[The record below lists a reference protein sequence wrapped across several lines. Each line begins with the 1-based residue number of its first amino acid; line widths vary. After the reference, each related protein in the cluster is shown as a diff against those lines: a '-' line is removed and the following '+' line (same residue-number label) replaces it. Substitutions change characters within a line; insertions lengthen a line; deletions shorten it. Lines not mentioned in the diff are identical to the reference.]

1 MSYSYEDYDH
11 AAAEKRISEAK
22 AAFVKDMI
30 KLLKKHKVEM
40 TVRTSS
46 SYGYHTVVDGIDFE
60 FDGIYGTEN
69 DRPYFDLSVGAGVSA
84 ESLQQEI

>member
-1 MSYSYEDYDH
+1 MSYDYDRDSP
-11 AAAEKRISEAK
+11 EKQEQIAEAK
-22 AAFVKDMI
+22 AAFIKDMI

-40 TVRTSS
+40 SVRTSLA
-46 SYGYHTVVDGIDFE
+46 YGYETVVDGIDFE

-84 ESLQQEI
+84 ESLKEF